1 MVDAPDQQQNSAA
14 EPDRLLR
21 IEQVEAITGFDRET
35 LARHAAAGNFPSP
48 VRALS
53 SRRWRQSDIE
63 RWLRNLP
70 NWSKRRI
77 QRPRL
82 VEREKAMA
90 AVEEIRR
97 RGG

>member
-1 MVDAPDQQQNSAA
+1 MLDAPGQQQTPVP

-35 LARHAAAGNFPSP
+35 LARHAAAGSFPTP

-63 RWLRNLP
+63 RWLRDLP
-70 NWSKRRI
+70 SWSKRRM

-90 AVEEIRR
+90 AAEEIRG
-97 RGG
+97 RG